1 MRTNKFELHK
11 SPLFTFKWIGFKD
24 IITNKVVFN
33 CYYTRYANF
42 LIIALGPIE
51 FGFRMPWLK
60 YNIWIRGYEAGYRN
74 GWDSGVKAEWINVKD
89 LEGADRELKIR
100 LEIEKQLANEQCTIV
115 NTRRF
120 ED

>member
-24 IITNKVVFN
+24 IITDKVVFN

-42 LIIALGPIE
+42 LTIALGPIE

-60 YNIWIRGYEAGYRN
+60 YNIWIRGYEAGYM
-74 GWDSGVKAEWINVKD
+74 DGVTKTHEL
-89 LEGADRELKIR
+89 LEK
-100 LEIEKQLANEQCTIV
+100 
-115 NTRRF
+115 
-120 ED
+120 